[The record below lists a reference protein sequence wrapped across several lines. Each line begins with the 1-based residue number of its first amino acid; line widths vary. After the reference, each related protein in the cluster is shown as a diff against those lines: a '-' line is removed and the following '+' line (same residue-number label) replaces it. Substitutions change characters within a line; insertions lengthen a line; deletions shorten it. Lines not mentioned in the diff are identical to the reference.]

1 MILLLLFRQLM
12 GMLNDLL
19 PAWISVE
26 LPKRPTEKADRMC
39 FSNNYGSRLTVH
51 LEPRLIGGR
60 VAVGGRK
67 NESLLQAFTGGQGSS
82 RGLFRQTGLIV

>member
-26 LPKRPTEKADRMC
+26 LPKRPTEKADRRC
-39 FSNNYGSRLTVH
+39 FDKNYRSRLTVH
-51 LEPRLIGGR
+51 LEPRPIGGR
-60 VAVGGRK
+60 VVGGVWETTR
-67 NESLLQAFTGGQGSS
+67 
-82 RGLFRQTGLIV
+82 